1 MNKQEAV
8 VCSSLESVFREF
20 VSEALRAQAVPA
32 SERTSSYLVGL
43 LSDFATASPGPESR
57 ALGMELYEAASL
69 DAGLRYLRL
78 KEIADT
84 TLFLSGVFL
93 DYVEA
98 KAASTEYYF
107 TVGSRAYLSL
117 GTLDQ
122 TYSDGELS
130 FSQTYT
136 DLGSRFE
143 DFARA
148 LTYIADRE
156 LFPSSER
163 ALRLY
168 ETWMET
174 GIERCRSRLLALGVS
189 VPSAGNR
196 SH

>member
-1 MNKQEAV
+1 
-8 VCSSLESVFREF
+8 
-20 VSEALRAQAVPA
+20 
-32 SERTSSYLVGL
+32 
-43 LSDFATASPGPESR
+43 
-57 ALGMELYEAASL
+57 MELYETAAL
-69 DAGLRYLRL
+69 EPGLRYLRL

-98 KAASTEYYF
+98 KPASTEYYY
-107 TVGSRAYLSL
+107 TVGSHAYLSL

-130 FSQTYT
+130 YSGTYT

-148 LTYIADRE
+148 LTHIADHE

-174 GIERCRSRLLALGVS
+174 GIERCRRRLLALGVS
-189 VPSAGNR
+189 VPPAGSR